1 MLKHIPKDELP
12 KIKKIL
18 LYTKKT
24 ICYNRT
30 SLNGA
35 GETQNAEKR
44 KNATD
49 LNIQE
54 RITKFHD
61 MLSDEHVYRVP
72 LKYFTDIG
80 KIN

>member
-1 MLKHIPKDELP
+1 MLKHLPKDELA
-12 KIKKIL
+12 KIKKVL

-80 KIN
+80 KIK

>member
-1 MLKHIPKDELP
+1 MLKHLPKDELA

-30 SLNGA
+30 SLNGV

-61 MLSDEHVYRVP
+61 MLSDEHVIESP
-72 LKYFTDIG
+72 
-80 KIN
+80 